1 MIHGVHVGLEP
12 WTGFVIGLARG
23 FVQGEVAGWLG
34 DTRLCLFN
42 LEGQE
47 RCLMV
52 QSQTIPATPSGGL
65 RAGQFSLGR
74 ACGP

>member
-1 MIHGVHVGLEP
+1 MDLS
-12 WTGFVIGLARG
+12 WQRWLD
-23 FVQGEVAGWLG
+23 WLG
-34 DTRLCLFN
+34 DTPLCLFN

-52 QSQTIPATPSGGL
+52 QSQTIPVTPLGGL

-74 ACGP
+74 ACGPQEVMDTTGLRGTWAVGGSS